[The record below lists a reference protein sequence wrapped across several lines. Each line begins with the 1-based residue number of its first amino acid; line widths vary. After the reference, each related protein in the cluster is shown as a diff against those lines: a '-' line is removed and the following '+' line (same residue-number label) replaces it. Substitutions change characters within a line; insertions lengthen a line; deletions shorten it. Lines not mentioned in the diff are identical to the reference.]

1 MCVCGCVCDCVK
13 EMECERLRARAE
25 GALRRHSYRSA
36 VFLAD
41 ALVSLSGGVCFPP
54 THTHKHT
61 HTHTHTNGHHS
72 CVYMTPGTVFASACS
87 SFLGCVSTR
96 EKYTHTHV
104 CVCVCAG
111 AVENVVFFAE
121 VLFADGQY
129 ERALE
134 VIQGRELERQDL
146 RALLLAARCLVCVSV
161 PLGVQNKKRKKQCG
175 DAYCLS

>member
-1 MCVCGCVCDCVK
+1 MSDYVPEQKALCGDTRTEVLCSWRMRWCPCLAVCVS
-13 EMECERLRARAE
+13 RQ
-25 GALRRHSYRSA
+25 H
-36 VFLAD
+36 
-41 ALVSLSGGVCFPP
+41 
-54 THTHKHT
+54 THTNTHTHT